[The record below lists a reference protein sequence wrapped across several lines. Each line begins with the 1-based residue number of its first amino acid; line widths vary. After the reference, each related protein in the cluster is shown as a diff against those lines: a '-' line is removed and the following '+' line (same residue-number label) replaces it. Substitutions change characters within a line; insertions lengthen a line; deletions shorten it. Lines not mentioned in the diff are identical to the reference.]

1 METALNRLMARVVW
15 SGDEDECWEWQGA
28 TNASGYGEIQRGA
41 RSAGKTSTH
50 RLAHEIFIGPVPP
63 DHKVCHRCDNPP
75 CCNPAHLF
83 TGTQATNMQDAVSKG
98 RTAIGVEHGLAR
110 LNDQKVAEIRA
121 KYRPYV
127 HSMRLLGEE
136 YGVAEGTIKAVI
148 SGKTWRH
155 VGLG

>member
-1 METALNRLMARVVW
+1 MKPTEFWNHVDKSNTDGCWPWQLAV
-15 SGDEDECWEWQGA
+15 GEC
-28 TNASGYGEIQRGA
+28 GYGNVNINGWYTRAHRVAYAFANGGIPP
-41 RSAGKTSTH
+41 GKVVRHT
-50 RLAHEIFIGPVPP
+50 
-63 DHKVCHRCDNPP
+63 CDNPP